1 MVVCIKDIN
10 KPFKFG
16 NCIFLWKISLT
27 MNTILLLHP
36 CNIVSTG
43 CIQHFSNRS
52 QNTVKTKKQ
61 KSLPCVW
68 GYFLLVFLSFLFF
81 FFWSNE
87 KRSNSYICPISLHWL
102 CFLTLGLSAMSH
114 SVLLCS
120 SWRYANLILTDI
132 QLT

>member
-1 MVVCIKDIN
+1 
-10 KPFKFG
+10 
-16 NCIFLWKISLT
+16 

-36 CNIVSTG
+36 CNIVSTD

-81 FFWSNE
+81 FFGQMKKE
-87 KRSNSYICPISLHWL
+87 ATAI
-102 CFLTLGLSAMSH
+102 
-114 SVLLCS
+114 
-120 SWRYANLILTDI
+120 YAQFPCIGYAS
-132 QLT
+132 